1 MMPIVVIVQV
11 SPDEA
16 LALHEQTPPDEM
28 KDLLA
33 LIKRQGMNLKPVHP
47 GTHDPLLIPFFTVE
61 VPDQS
66 TAERIIAALCE
77 SKAVEGAYTK
87 PAEAPP

>member
-1 MMPIVVIVQV
+1 MPIVVIVQV

-16 LALHEQTPPDEM
+16 LALHEQTPSDKT

-33 LIKRQGMNLKPVHP
+33 LVNRLGVNLKPVHP
-47 GTHDPLLIPFFTVE
+47 DTHDPLLMPFFKVE

-66 TAERIIAALCE
+66 TAEPIIAALCE

-87 PAEAPP
+87 PPEAPP